1 MERGSPRLP
10 WPPLCLLFG
19 KHGASPGFKSR
30 IMQTSTS
37 LPRSAEALPKRR
49 LRLNWPR
56 GLVVALAALAIFV
69 PLLLIFY
76 QSFLSAP
83 FFAPVKELT
92 LDSYRFIF
100 DDPDFRQAFANG
112 FMLAAGLTVIAVPLG
127 GMLAFLM
134 VRTDLPGRGWF
145 APALM
150 VPIFVSPMVI
160 GFGYV
165 VSMGPVGFYTVWVKH
180 LLAWFGFEGDPWNI
194 YAFPSIVLIAGL
206 THVPHVY
213 LYASA
218 ALRSLGSDV
227 EEAARVAGASP
238 LQVAL
243 NVSLPMIMP
252 ALAYSGVLVF
262 FLGFEVFGLVLVL
275 GDPEGHLVLPTYLY
289 KLTNKLG
296 TPSYHLMAA
305 VAVCLVAV
313 TMPLVMLQR
322 WLLRSANKYV
332 AIKGKGA
339 RQKALPLG
347 KWRWVAFA
355 LIAGWLVFTV
365 LIPLSGIA
373 LRTFVSHWGD
383 GIDLLDVLTLQNL
396 RDVWDQPSL
405 VRGIVNTVA
414 IGVIGGALAVAC
426 YTAIALAMHRK
437 QDGITRFL
445 DYSVLVPRAVPGL
458 LAGLSFLW
466 VFLFVPSLLDSL
478 FKGSDNFF
486 ALWMT
491 DSFIPALRSLRST
504 IFSVWLA
511 YSVVWL
517 AYGLRLINTA
527 LLQVGPELEEA
538 ARAVGAPRARVT
550 RDVTLPLVRY
560 GLIGAW
566 LMVFLIFEREYSTGV
581 YLLSPGTEVIGS
593 MIVSLWAAGAVEL
606 VAALSF
612 INITLVAVGL
622 GIALRFG
629 LKLHD

>member
-1 MERGSPRLP
+1 
-10 WPPLCLLFG
+10 
-19 KHGASPGFKSR
+19 
-30 IMQTSTS
+30 MQTTTT
-37 LPRSAEALPKRR
+37 LPRSEQALPARR
-49 LRLNWPR
+49 FRLNWPR
-56 GLVVALAALAIFV
+56 GLVVLLAALAIFV

-92 LDSYRFIF
+92 FDSYRFIF
-100 DDPDFRQAFANG
+100 DDPDFRQAFVN
-112 FMLAAGLTVIAVPLG
+112 GLTLATGLALIAVPLG

-134 VRTDLPGRGWF
+134 VRTDLPGRSF
-145 APALM
+145 IAPALM

-165 VSMGPVGFYTVWVKH
+165 VSMGPVGFYTVWVKN
-180 LLAWFGFEGDPWNI
+180 LLSVFGFEGDPWNI
-194 YAFPSIVLIAGL
+194 YSFTSIVIIAGL

-347 KWRWVAFA
+347 KWRWVAFV
-355 LIAGWLVFTV
+355 LIAGWLLFTV
-365 LIPLSGIA
+365 IIPLSGIG

-383 GIDLLDVLTLQNL
+383 GVNLLEVLTFENL
-396 RDVWDQPSL
+396 LNVWDQPSL
-405 VRGIVNTVA
+405 VRGIINTVL

-437 QDGITRFL
+437 QDGVTRFL

-466 VFLFVPSLLDSL
+466 VFLFVPSLLDSAL
-478 FKGSDNFF
+478 KGIDNPI
-486 ALWMT
+486 ALWLV
-491 DSFIPALRSLRST
+491 DSFIPALRGLRST

-511 YSVVWL
+511 YSVVWM

-538 ARAVGAPRARVT
+538 ARAVGASRSRVT

-560 GLIGAW
+560 GLVGAW

-593 MIVSLWAAGAVEL
+593 MIVSMWAAGAVEL

-629 LKLHD
+629 VKLHD

>member
-1 MERGSPRLP
+1 MSTLASTYSSAPDKRFNWRPDWLRG
-10 WPPLCLLFG
+10 
-19 KHGASPGFKSR
+19 
-30 IMQTSTS
+30 I
-37 LPRSAEALPKRR
+37 
-49 LRLNWPR
+49 
-56 GLVVALAALAIFV
+56 VVALTALAVFV

-83 FFAPVKELT
+83 FFAPVRILT

-100 DDPDFRQAFANG
+100 DDPDFRQACVNG
-112 FMLAAGLTVIAVPLG
+112 FYLASGLALIAVPLG

-134 VRTDLPGRGWF
+134 VRTDLPGRGWI
-145 APALM
+145 APLLL

-160 GFGYV
+160 AFGYV
-165 VSMGPVGFYTVWVKH
+165 VSMGPVGFYTVWVRD
-180 LLAWFGFEGDPWNI
+180 LLSAVGFEGDPWNV
-194 YAFPSIVLIAGL
+194 YSFPAIIVIAGL

-218 ALRSLGSDV
+218 ALKSLGSDV
-227 EEAARVAGASP
+227 EEAARVSGASP

-243 NVSLPMIMP
+243 DVSLPMIMP

-313 TMPLVMLQR
+313 TLPLVMLQR
-322 WLLRSANKYV
+322 RLLKSANKYV
-332 AIKGKGA
+332 SIKGKGA

-347 KWRWVAFA
+347 EWRWIAFT
-355 LIAGWLVFTV
+355 LIAAWLLLTV
-365 LIPLSGIA
+365 IVPLSGIA

-383 GIDLLDVLTLQNL
+383 GVELLEVLTLQNF
-396 RDVWDQPSL
+396 RDVWSQPSL
-405 VRGIVNTVA
+405 VRGIINTVL
-414 IGVIGGALAVAC
+414 IGIIGGALAVVC
-426 YTAIALAMHRK
+426 YSAIALAMHRK
-437 QDGITRFL
+437 SDGVTRFL

-466 VFLFVPSLLDSL
+466 VFLFVPSLLNDFL
-478 FKGSDNFF
+478 RGFDND
-486 ALWMT
+486 AARWLA
-491 DSFIPALRSLRST
+491 DSFIPQLRSLRST

-511 YSVVWL
+511 YSVVWM
-517 AYGLRLINTA
+517 AYGLRLITTS

-538 ARAVGAPRARVT
+538 ARAVGAQRGQVT

-560 GLIGAW
+560 GLLGAW

-593 MIVSLWAAGAVEL
+593 MIVSMWGAGAVEL

-612 INITLVAVGL
+612 INITLVAIGL

-629 LKLHD
+629 IRLHD

>member
-1 MERGSPRLP
+1 
-10 WPPLCLLFG
+10 
-19 KHGASPGFKSR
+19 
-30 IMQTSTS
+30 MQTLSSTPDT
-37 LPRSAEALPKRR
+37 LPLRHARF
-49 LRLNWPR
+49 RLNWPR
-56 GLVVALAALAIFV
+56 GVVVVLASLAIFV

-83 FFAPVKELT
+83 FFAPVKTLT

-100 DDPDFRQAFANG
+100 DDPDFRQAFVNG
-112 FMLAAGLTVIAVPLG
+112 FYLASGLALIAVPLG

-134 VRTDLPGRGWF
+134 VRTDLPGRAWI
-145 APALM
+145 APMLL

-160 GFGYV
+160 AFGYV
-165 VSMGPVGFYTVWVKH
+165 VSMGPVGFYTVWVRN
-180 LLAWFGFEGDPWNI
+180 LLSAVGFEGDPWNV
-194 YAFPSIVLIAGL
+194 YSFPAIVVIAGL

-218 ALRSLGSDV
+218 ALKSLGSDV

-275 GDPEGHLVLPTYLY
+275 GDPEGHLVLATYLY

-322 WLLRSANKYV
+322 WLLKSANKYV
-332 AIKGKGA
+332 SIKGKGA

-347 KWRWVAFA
+347 KWRWIAFA
-355 LIAGWLVFTV
+355 LIAFWLLFTV
-365 LIPLSGIA
+365 VVPLSGIA

-383 GIDLLDVLTLQNL
+383 GVRLMEVLTLQNF
-396 RDVWDQPSL
+396 RDVWSQPSL
-405 VRGIVNTVA
+405 VRGIVNTVL
-414 IGVIGGALAVAC
+414 IGVIGGAFAVVC
-426 YTAIALAMHRK
+426 YSAIALAMHRK
-437 QDGITRFL
+437 NDGVTRFL

-466 VFLFVPSLLDSL
+466 VFLFVPSLLDNFL
-478 FKGSDNFF
+478 KGFDNDV
-486 ALWMT
+486 ARWLV
-491 DSFIPALRSLRST
+491 DSFIPQLRSLRST

-511 YSVVWL
+511 YSVVWM
-517 AYGLRLINTA
+517 AYGLRLITTA

-538 ARAVGAPRARVT
+538 ARAVGAQRGQVT
-550 RDVTLPLVRY
+550 RDVTLPLVKY
-560 GLIGAW
+560 GLLGAW

-593 MIVSLWAAGAVEL
+593 MIVSMWAAGAVEL

-612 INITLVAVGL
+612 INITLVAIGL

-629 LKLHD
+629 IKLHD

>member
-1 MERGSPRLP
+1 
-10 WPPLCLLFG
+10 
-19 KHGASPGFKSR
+19 
-30 IMQTSTS
+30 
-37 LPRSAEALPKRR
+37 
-49 LRLNWPR
+49 
-56 GLVVALAALAIFV
+56 V

-83 FFAPVKELT
+83 FFAPVKTLT

-100 DDPDFRQAFANG
+100 DDSDFRQAFVNG
-112 FMLAAGLTVIAVPLG
+112 FYLASGLALIAVPLG

-134 VRTDLPGRGWF
+134 VRTDLPGRAWI
-145 APALM
+145 APMLL

-160 GFGYV
+160 AFGYV
-165 VSMGPVGFYTVWVKH
+165 VSMGPVGFYTVWVRN
-180 LLAWFGFEGDPWNI
+180 LLSAVGFEGDPWNV
-194 YAFPSIVLIAGL
+194 YSFPAIVVIAGL

-218 ALRSLGSDV
+218 ALKSLGSDV

-243 NVSLPMIMP
+243 NVSMPMIMP

-275 GDPEGHLVLPTYLY
+275 GDPEGHLVLATYLY

-322 WLLRSANKYV
+322 WLLKSANKYV
-332 AIKGKGA
+332 SIKGKGA

-347 KWRWVAFA
+347 KWRWIAFA
-355 LIAGWLVFTV
+355 LIAFWLLFTV
-365 LIPLSGIA
+365 IVPLSGIA

-383 GIDLLDVLTLQNL
+383 GVKLMEVLTLQNF
-396 RDVWDQPSL
+396 RDVWSQPSL
-405 VRGIVNTVA
+405 VRGIINTVL
-414 IGVIGGALAVAC
+414 IGVIGGALAVVC
-426 YTAIALAMHRK
+426 YSAIALAMHRK
-437 QDGITRFL
+437 NDGITRFL

-466 VFLFVPSLLDSL
+466 VFLFVPSLLDSFL
-478 FKGSDNFF
+478 KGFDNDV
-486 ALWMT
+486 ARWLS
-491 DSFIPALRSLRST
+491 DSFIPQLRSLRST

-511 YSVVWL
+511 YSVVWM
-517 AYGLRLINTA
+517 AYGLRLITTA

-538 ARAVGAPRARVT
+538 ARAVGAQRGQVT
-550 RDVTLPLVRY
+550 RDVTLPLVKY
-560 GLIGAW
+560 GLLGAW

-593 MIVSLWAAGAVEL
+593 MIVSMWAAGAVEL

-612 INITLVAVGL
+612 INIALVAIGL

-629 LKLHD
+629 IKLHD

>member
-1 MERGSPRLP
+1 
-10 WPPLCLLFG
+10 
-19 KHGASPGFKSR
+19 
-30 IMQTSTS
+30 MQTSTT
-37 LPRSAEALPKRR
+37 LARSEQALPVRR
-49 LRLNWPR
+49 FRLNWPR
-56 GLVVALAALAIFV
+56 GLVVLLAALAIFV

-83 FFAPVKELT
+83 FFVPVKTLT

-100 DDPDFRQAFANG
+100 DDPDFRQAFING
-112 FMLAAGLTVIAVPLG
+112 FTLAAGLTLIAVPLG

-134 VRTDLPGRGWF
+134 VRTDLPGRSLI

-165 VSMGPVGFYTVWVKH
+165 VSMGPVGFYTVWMKN
-180 LLAWFGFEGDPWNI
+180 LLSVFGFEGDPWNI
-194 YAFPSIVLIAGL
+194 YSFTSIVIIAGL

-213 LYASA
+213 LYASS
-218 ALRSLGSDV
+218 ALKSLGSDV

-243 NVSLPMIMP
+243 NVSLPMITP

-313 TMPLVMLQR
+313 TMPLVMMQR

-355 LIAGWLVFTV
+355 LIAGWLLFTV
-365 LIPLSGIA
+365 IIPLSGIA

-383 GIDLLDVLTLQNL
+383 GVNLLEVLTLDNL
-396 RDVWDQPSL
+396 LNVWDQPSL
-405 VRGIVNTVA
+405 VRGIINTVL

-466 VFLFVPSLLDSL
+466 VFLFVPSLLDSAL
-478 FKGSDNFF
+478 KGIDNPI
-486 ALWMT
+486 ALWLV
-491 DSFIPALRSLRST
+491 DSFIPALRGLRST

-511 YSVVWL
+511 YSVVWM

-538 ARAVGAPRARVT
+538 ARAVGASRSRVT
-550 RDVTLPLVRY
+550 RDVTIPLVRY

-593 MIVSLWAAGAVEL
+593 MIVSMWAAGAVEL

-629 LKLHD
+629 VKLHD

>member
-1 MERGSPRLP
+1 MHIPTLHGGPARLD
-10 WPPLCLLFG
+10 
-19 KHGASPGFKSR
+19 
-30 IMQTSTS
+30 
-37 LPRSAEALPKRR
+37 
-49 LRLNWPR
+49 WPR
-56 GLVVALAALAIFV
+56 GLVVALTALVIFL

-83 FFAPVKELT
+83 FFMPAKT
-92 LDSYRFIF
+92 LSLEPYRFIF
-100 DDPDFRQAFANG
+100 DDPDFRQAFVNG
-112 FMLAAGLTVIAVPLG
+112 FILAAGLAAIAVPLG

-134 VRTDLPGRGWF
+134 MRTDLPGRSWI
-145 APALM
+145 APLLL
-150 VPIFVSPMVI
+150 VPVFVSPMVI

-165 VSMGPVGFYTVWVKH
+165 VSMGPAGFYTLWVKQ
-180 LLAWFGFEGDPWNI
+180 LLGLFGLDIEPWNI
-194 YAFPSIVLIAGL
+194 YAFSSIVVIAGL

-218 ALRSLGSDV
+218 ALKSLGSDV
-227 EEAARVAGASP
+227 EEAARVAGATP
-238 LQVAL
+238 LQVMM

-275 GDPEGHLVLPTYLY
+275 GDPEGHLVLTTYLY

-339 RQKALPLG
+339 RQKPLPLG
-347 KWRWVAFA
+347 RWKWVAFG
-355 LIAGWLVFTV
+355 LIAAWLLFTILV
-365 LIPLSGIA
+365 PISGIA
-373 LRTFVSHWGD
+373 LRAFVSNWGE
-383 GIDLLDVLTLQNL
+383 GVRLTEVLTLVHFTDIWQ
-396 RDVWDQPSL
+396 QPSL
-405 VRGIVNTVA
+405 MRGIVNTVL
-414 IGVIGGALAVAC
+414 IGVIGGALAVIC
-426 YTAIALAMHRK
+426 YGAIALAMHRK

-466 VFLFVPSLLDSL
+466 VFLFVPTALDSL
-478 FKGSDNFF
+478 LKWFDSD
-486 ALWMT
+486 ATRWL
-491 DSFIPALRSLRST
+491 SEHLIPQLRALRST

-517 AYGLRLINTA
+517 AYGMRLITTA

-538 ARAVGAPRARVT
+538 ARAIGARRAQVT
-550 RDVTLPLVRY
+550 RDVTLPLARY

-581 YLLSPGTEVIGS
+581 YLLSPGTEVIGAL
-593 MIVSLWAAGAVEL
+593 IVSMWGTGAVDL

-612 INITLVAVGL
+612 INILLVAIGL
-622 GIALRFG
+622 GIVLRFG
-629 LKLHD
+629 VKLQD

>member
-1 MERGSPRLP
+1 MSSISPPHPLAGRSRL
-10 WPPLCLLFG
+10 
-19 KHGASPGFKSR
+19 A
-30 IMQTSTS
+30 
-37 LPRSAEALPKRR
+37 R
-49 LRLNWPR
+49 LRRPHLNWPR
-56 GLVVALAALAIFV
+56 GLVVTLAAIAIFL
-69 PLLLIFY
+69 PLALIFY

-83 FFAPVKELT
+83 FFAPVKT
-92 LDSYRFIF
+92 LSLEPYRFIF
-100 DDPDFRQAFANG
+100 DDPDFRQAFING
-112 FMLAAGLTVIAVPLG
+112 LLLASGLAFIAVPLG
-127 GMLAFLM
+127 GTLAFLM
-134 VRTDLPGRGWF
+134 VRTDLPGRNWI
-145 APALM
+145 APMLLL
-150 VPIFVSPMVI
+150 PIFVSPMVI
-160 GFGYV
+160 AFGYV
-165 VSMGPVGFYTVWVKH
+165 VAMGPVGFYTVWVQD
-180 LLAWFGFEGDPWNI
+180 LLRMIGIEATPWNV
-194 YAFPSIVLIAGL
+194 YAFPSIIVIAGL

-218 ALRSLGSDV
+218 ALKSLGADV

-252 ALAYSGVLVF
+252 ALAYAGVLVF

-313 TMPLVMLQR
+313 TLPLVMIQR

-332 AIKGKGA
+332 SIKGKGA

-347 KWRWVAFA
+347 KWKWLAFS
-355 LIAGWLVFTV
+355 LIAAWLIFTIA
-365 LIPLSGIA
+365 IPLSGIA
-373 LRTFVSHWGD
+373 LRAFVSHWGY
-383 GIDLLDVLTLQNL
+383 GVSLLDTLTLQHF
-396 RDVWDQPSL
+396 RDIWDQPAL
-405 VRGIVNTVA
+405 VRGIVNTVM

-426 YTAIALAMHRK
+426 YCCIALAMHRK
-437 QDGITRFL
+437 SDGITRFL
-445 DYSVLVPRAVPGL
+445 DYSVLIPRAVPGL

-466 VFLFVPSLLDSL
+466 VFLFVPSFLDSML
-478 FKGSDNFF
+478 KGYDNV
-486 ALWMT
+486 AAQWLVQN
-491 DSFIPALRSLRST
+491 FIPQLRELRST

-517 AYGLRLINTA
+517 AYGLRLITTA

-538 ARAVGAPRARVT
+538 ARAVGARRSQVT

-560 GLIGAW
+560 GVLGAW

-581 YLLSPGTEVIGS
+581 YLLSPGTEVIGAL
-593 MIVSLWAAGAVEL
+593 IVSLWASGSVDL
-606 VAALSF
+606 VATLSF
-612 INITLVAVGL
+612 INITLVAIGL

-629 LKLHD
+629 VKLHD